1 MASQSLRVWRLRPI
15 LRGTLKRLQGP
26 PRPETS
32 MPPRLKL
39 NFGLSGMYMQI
50 FMLLS
55 QSAQISCLSTT
66 LSLDSPQIMKI

>member
-1 MASQSLRVWRLRPI
+1 MPN
-15 LRGTLKRLQGP
+15 LRGNHKKATGP
-26 PRPETS
+26 PRSENS

-50 FMLLS
+50 LMLLS

-66 LSLDSPQIMKI
+66 LQVSLLVNMFLLYW